1 MKYSCKV
8 CVFFF
13 TVSALS
19 SSLPHSRPTPSW
31 DGRLRRLSPLQ
42 AVFGHLPVC
51 STPPLPTFNAGSKA
65 QSYPNG
71 RGQVRSEGELFMNR
85 ELGEILHKYLFFSDV
100 QIHSCSL
107 PWPTC
112 CLCGILP
119 GQQEGSCSSRNTLLP
134 ALSVTSKGKGSRT
147 SCS

>member
-1 MKYSCKV
+1 MFSFSRCLHLAPLCLAASRHPAETADSGDLV
-8 CVFFF
+8 HCR
-13 TVSALS
+13 LS
-19 SSLPHSRPTPSW
+19 LAIFLSMLHPHCLLSML
-31 DGRLRRLSPLQ
+31 DQRLR
-42 AVFGHLPVC
+42 A
-51 STPPLPTFNAGSKA
+51 TPTGE
-65 QSYPNG
+65 
-71 RGQVRSEGELFMNR
+71 VRSEGELFMNR
-85 ELGEILHKYLFFSDV
+85 ELGEIQHKYLFFSDV